1 MCRET
6 DASPAAGRPAR
17 VPRDLQPASAP
28 PATVVGAAAPLLWAP
43 YRLRVSPGRR
53 SQARLRS
60 AETASQPLHDPHQ
73 CQNEASEA
81 PPLSILL
88 EEVGS
93 FVSKPGRPSLQTHT
107 PFPALQWPTHHDPA
121 LGGLPFT
128 AVTLIIAAE
137 TSVPPSKPGSRKK

>member
-1 MCRET
+1 MPG
-6 DASPAAGRPAR
+6 DGRQSGCWSSRPGSQGPS
-17 VPRDLQPASAP
+17 VQPASAP

-107 PFPALQWPTHHDPA
+107 PFPALQWSTHHDPA

-128 AVTLIIAAE
+128 AVTLSHNCSGNQRPTI
-137 TSVPPSKPGSRKK
+137 